1 MKKIDYSEEL
11 LKIDDKTKI
20 ENIEI
25 KDTLKVSFMQYAKA
39 VNISR
44 AIPDVRDGLKP
55 VQRRIVYAMGEMG
68 LTSDKP
74 TRKCA
79 KIVGEVLGKYH
90 PHGDSSV
97 YDALV
102 RLAQDFTINEPL
114 VFGQGNFGSVDG
126 DSAAA
131 YRYTEAK
138 LSKVASE
145 MLRDIDKDTVD
156 FKDNFDAEE
165 KEPVVLPSR
174 FPNIL
179 VNGSDGIAVG
189 MATNIPPHNLN
200 EVIDGVIALID
211 DPEITIDDLMTYIP
225 APDYPTKGLIMG
237 TTALRHAYK
246 TGRGG
251 IILRSRTEI
260 EEYTNGKSRIIVT
273 ELPYQ
278 VNKARLIETIAGLV
292 NDKRIEGISNLN
304 DESDRNGMRIVID
317 IKKDYNPQVILN
329 FLFKH
334 TQLQVSNGIIFLA
347 IVDGAPKICNLKEI
361 LHYYV
366 EHQKE
371 VIVRRTRY
379 DKQRAE
385 ERAHILEGLVIALA
399 DIDEVIK
406 LIKESSDKVEA
417 SIKLQENYGLT
428 EIQAQAILDMR
439 LQRLT
444 GLEVQKIKE
453 ELESLKIAIA
463 DYIDIL
469 SHEERVLNIIKT
481 ELTEIKEK
489 YGNPRKT
496 EITLDYSD
504 IDIADLIEKEDVVI
518 SLTHQGYIKRIP
530 TNEYRSQNRGG
541 RGVTGHKTKEEDY
554 VENIFTSSTHDDVM
568 FFTNLGRVYRIK
580 AYEIPE
586 AGKTAKGR
594 AMINLL
600 QLSSGERVTAT
611 IPVKGNKEVGTLI
624 MATKQGLIKR
634 TNVSEF
640 ESIRKVGKIAIKL
653 NDNDELINVQYSEGN
668 SDVLC
673 ASNHGKCI
681 RFNEND
687 VREMGRTAQG
697 VKCMNLTSD
706 DYIVD
711 MIVLKEGYDI
721 LTISTLG
728 YGKRSSQEDYRQQG
742 RNGKGVY
749 AGIFNEKTG
758 NLVNLKQV
766 KDDED
771 VILVTDHGTLIR
783 IHADKISKIGRTTQ
797 GVRVMKLAGEEKIVS
812 IATAEREEDED
823 LDGENLENNQNVENP
838 EVETNLENTENLTQT
853 DTNLS
858 ETTTQNNET
867 QNNENEGE

>member
-11 LKIDDKTKI
+11 LKIEDKTKI

-25 KDTLKVSFMQYAKA
+25 KDTLKFSFMQYAKA

-68 LTSDKP
+68 LTYDKP

-114 VFGQGNFGSVDG
+114 VYGQGNFGSVDG

-138 LSKVASE
+138 LSKVAGE
-145 MLRDIDKDTVD
+145 MLRDIDKETVD

-189 MATNIPPHNLN
+189 MATYIPPHNLG
-200 EVIDGVIALID
+200 EVIDGVIALIN
-211 DPEITIDDLMTYIP
+211 DPEISIDDLMNYIP
-225 APDYPTKGLIMG
+225 APDYPTKALIMG

-251 IILRSRTEI
+251 IVLRARTEI

-292 NDKRIEGISNLN
+292 TDKKIEGISNLN

-329 FLFKH
+329 YLFKH

-361 LHYYV
+361 LECYLA
-366 EHQKE
+366 HQKE
-371 VIVRRTRY
+371 IITRRTIY
-379 DKQRAE
+379 DKKRAE

-399 DIDEVIK
+399 NIDEVIRI
-406 LIKESSDKVEA
+406 IKASSDKNVA
-417 SIKLQENYGLT
+417 SASLVSTFGLT
-428 EIQAQAILDMR
+428 EIQANAILDMR

-444 GLEVQKIKE
+444 GLEVQKIKDE
-453 ELESLKIAIA
+453 LAELEKAIA

-469 SHEERVLNIIKT
+469 AHEYRVLDIIKT
-481 ELTEIKEK
+481 DLLDIKTR

-518 SLTHQGYIKRIP
+518 SLTHGGYIKRTP
-530 TNEYRSQNRGG
+530 VDEYKSQNRGG
-541 RGVTGHKTKEEDY
+541 KGVNSHKTKEEDY
-554 VENIFTSSTHDDVM
+554 VENIFISSTHDDIM

-580 AYEIPE
+580 GYEIPE
-586 AGKTAKGR
+586 AGRTSKGR
-594 AMINLL
+594 AIINLL
-600 QLSSGERVTAT
+600 QLSSGEKVTAT
-611 IPVKGNKEVGTLI
+611 IPVKENSGEGNLI
-624 MATKQGLIKR
+624 MATKQGLIKK
-634 TNVSEF
+634 TDVKEF
-640 ESIRKVGKIAIKL
+640 DSIRKVGKIAIKL
-653 NDNDELINVQYSEGN
+653 NENDELINVEYSSGD
-668 SDVLC
+668 SDILC
-673 ASNHGKCI
+673 ASSLGKCI

-687 VREMGRTAQG
+687 VRPMGRTAMG
-697 VKCMNLTSD
+697 VKSMNLSSD

-711 MIVLKEGYDI
+711 MIVIKPNYDI
-721 LTISTLG
+721 LTVTSKG
-728 YGKRSSQEDYRQQG
+728 YGKRSSETEYRTQG
-742 RNGKGVY
+742 RNGKGVM
-749 AGIFNEKTG
+749 AGIFNDKTG
-758 NLVNLKQV
+758 RLVNLKQV
-766 KDDED
+766 LPQED
-771 VILVTDHGTLIR
+771 IILVTNNGTLIR
-783 IHADKISKIGRTTQ
+783 MHADTISVIGRNTQ
-797 GVRVMKLAGEEKIVS
+797 GVRFMKLHDNENVVS
-812 IATAEREEDED
+812 VTTSERETDED
-823 LDGENLENNQNVENP
+823 IDDENGENLSEEQIEYA
-838 EVETNLENTENLTQT
+838 EQENLTNI
-853 DTNLS
+853 DSENSNEKNLD
-858 ETTTQNNET
+858 
-867 QNNENEGE
+867 ENKEDKGDKE

>member
-11 LKIDDKTKI
+11 LKIEDNTKI

-138 LSKVASE
+138 LSKVAYE
-145 MLRDIDKDTVD
+145 MLRDIEKDTVD
-156 FKDNFDAEE
+156 FKDNFDASER
-165 KEPVVLPSR
+165 EPVVLPSR

-200 EVIDGVIALID
+200 EVINGVIALID

-225 APDYPTKGLIMG
+225 APDYPTKALIMG

-292 NDKRIEGISNLN
+292 NDKKIEGISNLN

-329 FLFKH
+329 YLFKH

-347 IVDGAPKICNLKEI
+347 IVNGAPKICNLKEI
-361 LHYYV
+361 LECYLA
-366 EHQKE
+366 HQKE
-371 VIVRRTRY
+371 IIVRRTKY

-399 DIDEVIK
+399 SIDEVIA
-406 LIKESSDKVEA
+406 LIKASGDKVEA
-417 SIKLQENYGLT
+417 SIKLQETFGLT

-453 ELESLKIAIA
+453 ELENLKVAIA
-463 DYIDIL
+463 DFIDIL
-469 SHEERVLNIIKT
+469 SHESRVLDIIKT

-489 YGNPRKT
+489 YGNERKT

-530 TNEYRSQNRGG
+530 VNEYRSQNRGG
-541 RGVTGHKTKEEDY
+541 RGVSSHKTKEEDY
-554 VENIFTSSTHDDVM
+554 VENIFISSTHDDVM

-586 AGKTAKGR
+586 AGKSAKGR

-600 QLSSGERVTAT
+600 QLSAGERVTAT
-611 IPVKGNKEVGTLI
+611 IPVKENKEVGTLI
-624 MATKQGLIKR
+624 MATKNGLIKR

-640 ESIRKVGKIAIKL
+640 ASIRKVGKIAIKL

-697 VKCMNLTSD
+697 VKCMNIAKD

-721 LTISTLG
+721 LTISSLG
-728 YGKRSSQEDYRQQG
+728 YGKRSDPEDYRTQG
-742 RNGKGVY
+742 RNGKGVF

-771 VILVTDHGTLIR
+771 IILVTDHGTLIK

-797 GVRVMKLAGEEKIVS
+797 GVKVMKLAEHEKIVS
-812 IATAEREEDED
+812 ITTAQREEDEET
-823 LDGENLENNQNVENP
+823 LDENESSQNLQENS
-838 EVETNLENTENLTQT
+838 NTEDKSVADSENDTLTNQEDLNL
-853 DTNLS
+853 D
-858 ETTTQNNET
+858 NNDK
-867 QNNENEGE
+867 EGE